1 MSQLISEIWLGLRNA
16 GIPEVMLYLPD
27 HSASRCHW
35 DDTTVIGGVR
45 VALLADQERKIVRL
59 LPVDSCT
66 GIGVA
71 SPKGVDPSGYKATVQ
86 NKLNGRTE
94 SETSPEA
101 TAEWDTLAIA
111 SAPAPTPPPPAEP
124 VAAPAPAPSTS
135 RPENPA
141 SRWAAMPPRT
151 ATTTGR
157 FGSNTSPMQ
166 GFASSPS
173 GTAPA
178 HNQPRG

>member
-1 MSQLISEIWLGLRNA
+1 MAQLISDIWLGLRNA

-35 DDTTVIGGVR
+35 DDTTVIGGIR
-45 VALLADQERKIVRL
+45 IALLADQERKIVRL

-86 NKLNGRTE
+86 NKLNGN
-94 SETSPEA
+94 PEA
-101 TAEWDTLAIA
+101 QTPAEE
-111 SAPAPTPPPPAEP
+111 APVAAVAAAPPPPPPP
-124 VAAPAPAPSTS
+124 VAVAPVASAAAESPA

-141 SRWAAMPPRT
+141 SRWGGLSSRSSSPGT
-151 ATTTGR
+151 R
-157 FGSNTSPMQ
+157 FGATSS
-166 GFASSPS
+166 GSASRS
-173 GTAPA
+173 
-178 HNQPRG
+178 